1 MKEILE
7 KWKEFLIK
15 ASGLD
20 EWHPEGSYKDVK
32 IYVKDENGKFI
43 HFDFI
48 VKNGTYEYKFP
59 LFELASVLKT
69 EALKYGRN
77 GFKISSWKEDE
88 ETWKS
93 SVIGTDLIYSG
104 RCEAEVIF
112 KAFKWVYNYDK

>member
-7 KWKEFLIK
+7 NWKEFLIK

-20 EWHPEGSYKDVK
+20 EHHPEGSYLESEIFV
-32 IYVKDENGKFI
+32 DENYGKFI
-43 HFDFI
+43 NFHFK
-48 VKNGTYEYKFP
+48 VKDGLYEYKYP
-59 LFELASVLKT
+59 LFELASVLKS

-93 SVIGTDLIYSG
+93 SVVGTDLIYSG